1 MLFPLLVV
9 LAAAPAA
16 PDAGSAAATPPE
28 PGAGAPAAATGVGPA
43 TPAHGSDPQ
52 KLPYTPDTIKEIV
65 RAKQPDIERCWE
77 QTLAATDKPAD
88 GKLQTHFVITPV
100 GSVKQAKVVK
110 KGTTLKDPALH
121 RCVTTVLSTM
131 LFPRPPDGKD
141 HPVEYPFNLKAVR

>member
-1 MLFPLLVV
+1 MLIPLLVV

-16 PDAGSAAATPPE
+16 PDAGVSAAPPE
-28 PGAGAPAAATGVGPA
+28 PGASAPAATVGPA
-43 TPAHGSDPQ
+43 TPARGSGPE
-52 KLPYTPDTIKEIV
+52 KLPFTSDTIKEIV

-77 QTLAATDKPAD
+77 QTLAGTDKPVD
-88 GKLQTHFVITPV
+88 GKLHTHFVITPV

-121 RCVTTVLSTM
+121 RCVETVLSTM
-131 LFPRPPDGKD
+131 FFPKPPDGKD

>member
-1 MLFPLLVV
+1 MLVPLLVV

-16 PDAGSAAATPPE
+16 PDAGTASSAPAPSDP
-28 PGAGAPAAATGVGPA
+28 GAPAAEAAVVPA
-43 TPAHGSDPQ
+43 TPARGSSPE
-52 KLPYTPDTIKEIV
+52 KLPFTPDTIREIV

-77 QTLAATDKPAD
+77 QTLAATDKPVD

-121 RCVTTVLSTM
+121 KCVQTVLSTM

>member
-1 MLFPLLVV
+1 MLVSLLLA
-9 LAAAPAA
+9 LAAAPA
-16 PDAGSAAATPPE
+16 PDAGIISLPP
-28 PGAGAPAAATGVGPA
+28 GVGTTA
-43 TPAHGSDPQ
+43 TPARGSGPE
-52 KLPYTPDTIKEIV
+52 KLPFTPDTLRDVVKS
-65 RAKQPDIERCWE
+65 KQPEIERCWE
-77 QTLAATDKPAD
+77 QTLAGTDKPVD

-121 RCVTTVLSTM
+121 KCVQTVLSTM

>member
-9 LAAAPAA
+9 LTAAPAA
-16 PDAGSAAATPPE
+16 ADAGPPAAE
-28 PGAGAPAAATGVGPA
+28 PGAPAAGAAAGVGPA
-43 TPAHGSDPQ
+43 TPARGSSPE
-52 KLPYTPDTIKEIV
+52 KLPFTPDTIKETV
-65 RAKQPDIERCWE
+65 RAKQPEIERCWE
-77 QTLAATDKPAD
+77 QTLAGTDKPVD

-121 RCVTTVLSTM
+121 KCVETVLSTM

>member
-1 MLFPLLVV
+1 MLIPLLIV
-9 LAAAPAA
+9 LTAAPAA
-16 PDAGSAAATPPE
+16 ADAGPSAAE
-28 PGAGAPAAATGVGPA
+28 PGAPAAGAAATMGPA
-43 TPAHGSDPQ
+43 TPARGSSPE
-52 KLPYTPDTIKEIV
+52 KLPFTPDTIKETV
-65 RAKQPDIERCWE
+65 RAKQPEIERCWE
-77 QTLAATDKPAD
+77 QTLAGTDKPVD

-121 RCVTTVLSTM
+121 KCVETVLSTM

>member
-1 MLFPLLVV
+1 MLVPLLVV
-9 LAAAPAA
+9 LAAVPAV

-28 PGAGAPAAATGVGPA
+28 PGAAPAAAAGVGPA
-43 TPAHGSDPQ
+43 TPARGSDPQ

-77 QTLAATDKPAD
+77 QTLAATDKPVD

-121 RCVTTVLSTM
+121 KCVATVLSTM

>member
-1 MLFPLLVV
+1 MLVPLLVV

-16 PDAGSAAATPPE
+16 PDAGSPAAAPAE
-28 PGAGAPAAATGVGPA
+28 PGAGAPAAGVGPA
-43 TPAHGSDPQ
+43 TPARGSSPE
-52 KLPYTPDTIKEIV
+52 KLPFTPDTIKEIV

-77 QTLAATDKPAD
+77 QTLAGTDKPVD

-121 RCVTTVLSTM
+121 RCVETVLSTM

>member
-1 MLFPLLVV
+1 MLVPLLVV
-9 LAAAPAA
+9 LAAAPAV

-28 PGAGAPAAATGVGPA
+28 PGAAPAAAAGVGPA
-43 TPAHGSDPQ
+43 TPARGSDPQ
-52 KLPYTPDTIKEIV
+52 NLPYTPDTIKEIV

-77 QTLAATDKPAD
+77 QTLAATDKPVD

-121 RCVTTVLSTM
+121 KCVATVLSTM